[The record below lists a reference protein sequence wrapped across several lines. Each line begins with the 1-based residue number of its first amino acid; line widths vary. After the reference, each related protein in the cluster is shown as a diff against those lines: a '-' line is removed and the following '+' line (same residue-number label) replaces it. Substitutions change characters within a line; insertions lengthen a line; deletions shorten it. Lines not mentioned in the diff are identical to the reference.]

1 MGTHKEKYTHK
12 QRVERIIMLVFCS
25 LIAVIVASVLL
36 FVYEPSRNAL
46 GALGSVCMDVISL
59 AVIIILVVSLLFE
72 KDEITMTTR
81 LFLLLMLE
89 TIVALFFDFLTW
101 SSDGSL
107 VYAGWTDVFTVCSLC
122 CGSILAATLV
132 LYLSSYMKDMYGMK
146 GPFLGAK
153 ICVILDILSVIVTFI
168 LGVTKMA
175 FVFVNGHYEL
185 GAAYDVITV
194 VPILTI
200 IFMAVY
206 LACHI
211 KIIGL
216 HDVVAVSGYVL
227 TMVCGALIEAAYGI
241 GATYVG
247 VAIADIFIFIM
258 LQNKIFDRIIKQREV
273 LSERISDQYEVLK
286 SMSGIYSYINYID
299 IDEMSVRRFDKEGSI
314 NEHIDIANDPH
325 SELNK
330 SLFEGIEDELK
341 EKFWAYTDVSTLRE
355 RMGNDKIISAE
366 FCHKEDGWFRA
377 QYIRIGDS
385 VGNEIDKV
393 IYAIRNIDE
402 EKKNVEKW
410 IRKSNTDEL
419 TGFFNRHAY
428 EDEIASLSE
437 GAIKDNFVYVS
448 IDVNSLK
455 IVNDSRGHDAGDEL
469 LVGACECMKQ
479 CFGSYGKLFRTGG
492 DEFAA
497 LIFADDSQLSEI
509 KKDIEEV
516 TENWRGNLND
526 NLAISCGYVTRKEA
540 GEMPLHQMA
549 VLADKRMYEEKTRYY
564 QKQGIDRR
572 GQRDA
577 HVALCALYTKILK
590 INITDDS
597 YQVINMDDTERTS
610 EKGFSDKISSWLHE
624 FGTSGQVHPEDLEE
638 YLNKTSLD
646 YMRSHFMNEKSS
658 LSVLYRRKYS
668 DGYKNVMMEMIPAN
682 DYTDEIQTLFLYVK
696 NIE

>member
-1 MGTHKEKYTHK
+1 MVRQKEKYTHK
-12 QRVERIIMLVFCS
+12 QKVERLAMVVFCVF
-25 LIAVIVASVLL
+25 IAVCVASVLL
-36 FVYEPSRNAL
+36 FMYDPSRNAL
-46 GALGSVCMDVISL
+46 GALGSVCMDVISM
-59 AVIIILVVSLLFE
+59 AVMIILVVSLLFE
-72 KDEITMTTR
+72 KDEITRTTR

-89 TIVALFFDFLTW
+89 TIVALYFDFLTW

-227 TMVCGALIEAAYGI
+227 TMVCGALIEASYGI

-258 LQNKIFDRIIKQREV
+258 LQNKIVDRIMKQREV
-273 LSERISDQYEVLK
+273 LTERISDQYEVLK

-299 IDEMSVRRFDKEGSI
+299 IDEMTVRRFDKEGSI
-314 NEHIDIANDPH
+314 NEHIDIVNDPH

-428 EDEIASLSE
+428 EDEIASLSD

-455 IVNDSRGHDAGDEL
+455 IVNDSRGHEAGDEL

-509 KKDIEEV
+509 KKDIEDE
-516 TENWRGNLND
+516 TENWRGTLND

-540 GEMPLHQMA
+540 GKMPIHQMA

-590 INITDDS
+590 INITEDS
-597 YQVINMDDTERTS
+597 YQVINMDDTERTI
-610 EKGFSDKISSWLHE
+610 EKGFSDKISIWLQK
-624 FGTSGQVHPEDLEE
+624 FGISGQVHPEDLEE
-638 YLNKTSLD
+638 YLSKTSLD
-646 YMRSHFMNEKSS
+646 YISNHFKNNKSS
-658 LSVLYRRKYS
+658 LSVLYRRKYN
-668 DGYKNVMMEMIPAN
+668 DEYKNVMMEMIPAN